1 LGCSLGGRQ
10 GFKAAE
16 MFPSDFDGIVA
27 GSPALDF
34 NNLASWRA
42 SFFPITGSL
51 NSADFITTSTW
62 TNLIHSEILRQCD
75 GLDGVL
81 DGIIEDP
88 GLCNFMPEA
97 LMCNENTATEC
108 LTSVQVEMV
117 RKVFSPFYGEDGK
130 LIYPAMQPGSEG
142 MAVNKLYAGKPF
154 SYSEVFD
161 LPNIS
166 LFPVH
171 AKDIRTG
178 SETLSTTT
186 PRGILP
192 LSQSTTPPQLNYLI
206 HRISGPGPV
215 TSPRFAMHPG
225 KSSATM
231 VVKITKSQAS
241 IPSVST
247 TTFRAACKLPQ

>member
-1 LGCSLGGRQ
+1 
-10 GFKAAE
+10 
-16 MFPSDFDGIVA
+16 MFPGDFDGIVA

-42 SFFPITGSL
+42 SFLPITGSV
-51 NSADFITTSTW
+51 NSANFITASKW
-62 TNLIHSEILRQCD
+62 TNLIHNEILRQCD
-75 GLDGVL
+75 GLDGAI

-88 GLCNFMPEA
+88 GLCNFIPET
-97 LMCNENTATEC
+97 LMCTENTATEC
-108 LTSVQVEMV
+108 LTSVQVEMI
-117 RKVFSPFYGEDGK
+117 RKVFSPLYGENGK

-154 SYSEVFD
+154 SYSEVLD
-161 LPNIS
+161 LPNLFSS
-166 LFPVH
+166 LVN

-178 SETLSTTT
+178 SDSLSMIT

-192 LSQSTTPPQLNYLI
+192 RSQSTTPPQLKRLI
-206 HRISGPGPV
+206 HRISGPGQV
-215 TSPRFAMHPG
+215 TSPRFAMHPA

-247 TTFRAACKLPQ
+247 ITFQVAWKFPQ